1 MQPNLIVSLFCS
13 LNLCYVYYID
23 CTLTPVWNEYL
34 FSKSNIIC
42 NWNGQCRYMLLIRR
56 LWNTE
61 SLLFYAWKVWNYF
74 PNKVKCN
81 KSNKNNMCLKNR
93 FVLLRIWTRKLMLV
107 KGRQVNKPKV
117 SYVENT
123 TRLISEEEPRI
134 LAS

>member
-13 LNLCYVYYID
+13 LNLCYVQRQFEMNS
-23 CTLTPVWNEYL
+23 CSFN
-34 FSKSNIIC
+34 SNMINNC
-42 NWNGQCRYMLLIRR
+42 NGQCKYMLLLRR
-56 LWNTE
+56 LWNLE
-61 SLLFYAWKVWNYF
+61 SFLFYAWKVWNYF